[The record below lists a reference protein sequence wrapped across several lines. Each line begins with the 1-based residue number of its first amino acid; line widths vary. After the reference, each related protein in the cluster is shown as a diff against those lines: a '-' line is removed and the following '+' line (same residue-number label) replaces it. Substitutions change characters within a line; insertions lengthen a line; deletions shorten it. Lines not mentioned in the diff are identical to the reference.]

1 MGFFNRETKHK
12 SYGIIGLGRFG
23 TALALELIDS
33 GAEVL
38 VLDSDEERVNELRD
52 HTENAFVVPR
62 LEKKALMETGIQNCD
77 VAIVCIGSKLDISI
91 LTTLHLT
98 SLGIPRI
105 IAKAT
110 SAEHGDILEKLG
122 AEVVYPE
129 RDMAVRLANRLVSS
143 KILSYIELSENIDI
157 SKVQTPRQ
165 YVGKQILDID
175 LRKKFGLNIIAV
187 EHGEEMITNI
197 SPEYTLEAD
206 DTMYVLGNKAS
217 LRQFE
222 DAAL

>member
-38 VLDSDEERVNELRD
+38 VLDADEERVNELREY
-52 HTENAFVVPR
+52 TENAFVVPH

-143 KILSYIELSENIDI
+143 KILSYIELSEDIDI
-157 SKVQTPRQ
+157 SKVQTPKQ
-165 YVGKQILDID
+165 YAGKRILDID

-197 SPEYTLEAD
+197 SPEYMLEAD
-206 DTMYVLGNKAS
+206 DTMYVLGDKAH

-222 DAAL
+222 AAAL

>member
-1 MGFFNRETKHK
+1 
-12 SYGIIGLGRFG
+12 
-23 TALALELIDS
+23 
-33 GAEVL
+33 
-38 VLDSDEERVNELRD
+38 
-52 HTENAFVVPR
+52 
-62 LEKKALMETGIQNCD
+62 METGIQNCD

-143 KILSYIELSENIDI
+143 KILSYIELSEDIDI
-157 SKVQTPRQ
+157 SKVQTPKQ
-165 YVGKQILDID
+165 YAGKRILDID

-197 SPEYTLEAD
+197 SPEYMLEAD
-206 DTMYVLGNKAS
+206 DTMYVLGDKAH

>member
-62 LEKKALMETGIQNCD
+62 LEKKSLMETGIQNCD

-110 SAEHGDILEKLG
+110 SAEHGDILAKLG

-129 RDMAVRLANRLVSS
+129 RDMAVRLARRLTSS
-143 KILSYIELSENIDI
+143 KLLSYIELSENIDI
-157 SKVQTPRQ
+157 SKIQVPRQ
-165 YVGKQILDID
+165 YAGKQILEID
-175 LRKKFGLNIIAV
+175 LRRKYGLNIIAL
-187 EHGEEMITNI
+187 EHGGEMVTNI
-197 SPEYTLEAD
+197 MPEYTLQPED
-206 DTMYVLGNKAS
+206 ILYVIGDKAH

-222 DAAL
+222 GAAL